1 MFPKDTELLE
11 CATCG
16 NFAQHNL
23 EHKYV
28 ADTLNDQLDDGTKV
42 YEPFTRLSYSC
53 TTCRALNVYGD
64 HLHLNQGVFEG
75 KELKDYRL
83 YPRGAL
89 ILPPRHMLSPKEP
102 VPRNILKLY
111 EEVWPIRHKAPSA
124 FVGQIRR
131 LLEYICDDQGAT
143 GKTLF
148 KKLESL
154 ADKGVFPGHIE
165 NITDMLRLVGNMG
178 AHATDAELDTWDAA
192 HIDDFFRFV
201 VEYVYIAP
209 AKLKRM
215 SERLSVRSNP

>member
-1 MFPKDTELLE
+1 MLPKKTELLE

-16 NFAQHNL
+16 NFVRHSL

-28 ADTLNDQLDDGTKV
+28 ADTLVDQLDDGTKV
-42 YEPFTRLSYSC
+42 YEPFTWLSYSC
-53 TTCRALNVYGD
+53 TTCGALNIYGD
-64 HLHLNQGVFEG
+64 HLDLGNDFSAR

-89 ILPPRHMLSPKEP
+89 ILPPKHMLSPQTP
-102 VPRNILKLY
+102 VPENILKLY

-154 ADKGVFPGHIE
+154 AGKGVFPGYIE
-165 NITDMLRLVGNMG
+165 NITDMLRLVGNIG
-178 AHATDAELDTWDAA
+178 AHATDAQLDTWDAA

-209 AKLKRM
+209 AKLRRM
-215 SERLSVRSNP
+215 SERLSVRSTS